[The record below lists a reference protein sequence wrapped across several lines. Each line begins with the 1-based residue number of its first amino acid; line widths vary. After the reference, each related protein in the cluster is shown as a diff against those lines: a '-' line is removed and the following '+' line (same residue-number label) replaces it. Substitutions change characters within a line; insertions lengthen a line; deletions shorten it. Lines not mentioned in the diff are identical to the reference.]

1 MFPLLIPNDRHANAE
16 ENVILRLRNDALPT
30 ANVTLLSLFNVSV
43 LPAQVTQSCL
53 TVRRLQAVTK
63 SFGQGIL
70 GTILAFEVPSWH
82 SRLTF

>member
-1 MFPLLIPNDRHANAE
+1 MFPLLIPKDLHANAD

-53 TVRRLQAVTK
+53 NSKKIT
-63 SFGQGIL
+63 SG
-70 GTILAFEVPSWH
+70 
-82 SRLTF
+82 